1 MVLAADYPFLSI
13 LWTMLVFFCWVA
25 WFWLLIMIFG
35 DIFRRRDASGVTK
48 VLWMI
53 FVILVPFLGVF
64 VYVIVNNHG
73 MTERKLAD
81 QQAKQRQFDAY
92 VQTVATPS
100 DGATAEIARAKELL
114 DSGAITQSEFEVIK
128 KKALA

>member
-25 WFWLLIMIFG
+25 WFWLLIIIFG
-35 DIFRRRDASGVTK
+35 DIFRRHDVSGVTK

-53 FVILVPFLGVF
+53 LVILVPFLGVF

-73 MTERKLAD
+73 MTERRLAA
-81 QQAKQRQFDAY
+81 QQAKQQQFDQY
-92 VQTVATPS
+92 VQSVAVTDS
-100 DGATAEIARAKELL
+100 ATAEIARAKELL
-114 DSGAITQSEFEVIK
+114 DSGAITQSEFDVIK
-128 KKALA
+128 QKALA

>member
-1 MVLAADYPFLSI
+1 LVLAADYPFLSI

-25 WFWLLIMIFG
+25 WFWLLIIIFG
-35 DIFRRRDASGVTK
+35 DIFRRHDASGVTK

-53 FVILVPFLGVF
+53 FIILVPFLGVF

-73 MTERKLAD
+73 MTERRLAA

-92 VQTVATPS
+92 VQSVATS
-100 DGATAEIARAKELL
+100 EGATAEIARAKELL
-114 DSGAITQSEFEVIK
+114 DSGAITQSEFDAIK
-128 KKALA
+128 RKALA